1 MASGVKLTQTT
12 CVTCFY
18 ILLITFKVVPPPV
31 CLFILPS
38 KIKALRLMPDTF
50 PVSLILR
57 RGKYFWLNTLHN
69 PLLFY
74 FVSLL

>member
-57 RGKYFWLNTLHN
+57 RLNTLHN